1 MLIPQVSF
9 SYIEVDSPGEFQL
22 LLKYVNV
29 YVQQIPEV
37 VYDSCCFNRIFEND
51 SYTQCTYWY
60 TFLSNSFTEVY
71 KNKFSYHVQILE
83 KIDSLF

>member
-22 LLKYVNV
+22 LQKNVNV
-29 YVQQIPEV
+29 YVQQSPEV
-37 VYDSCCFNRIFEND
+37 VYDSCCFNHIYEND
-51 SYTQCTYWY
+51 SYTQCTS
-60 TFLSNSFTEVY
+60 TFLSFFEVY